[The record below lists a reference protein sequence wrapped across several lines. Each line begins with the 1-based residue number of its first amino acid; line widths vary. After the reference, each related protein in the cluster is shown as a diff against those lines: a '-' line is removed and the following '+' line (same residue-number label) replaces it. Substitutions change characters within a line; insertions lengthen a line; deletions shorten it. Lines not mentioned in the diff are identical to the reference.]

1 MYIKRHIET
10 VVSDLLKEYP
20 CMLIS
25 GPRQVGKT
33 TLIQN
38 LKEDKPREYITLD
51 DIALRS
57 AAKSDPKI
65 FLQDHKP
72 PICID
77 EIQYAPELFPYIKI
91 IIDKYHRPGDFI
103 LTGSQI
109 YRLMRNV
116 SESLAGRIVLLN
128 MQGFSLSE
136 ITGLP
141 NLPFLPD
148 RDAYIARNQKDPL
161 DSPAVFDRIFRGGMP
176 EIISGLHSDPA
187 MFYSSYIST
196 YLTRDIRDIM
206 QVDDLKFFR
215 FLTSSA
221 ARTAQILN
229 VAEIAR
235 DAEISVPTANS
246 WLNIL
251 ETLGIIFYLH
261 PYHNNLLKRT
271 IKKPKLYFYD
281 TGLACHL
288 ARWISAEALASGAQ
302 NGAMFETFAVS
313 EIMKSY
319 FNAGRDPYVYYYR
332 DTDMREIDLILE
344 QNQTLYP
351 IEIKKASHID
361 RRVATTFK
369 LIEKSGLKQGLGA
382 VICMN
387 DRLGSINKNTVT
399 IPITSV

>member
-10 VVSDLLKEYP
+10 VVTELLSQYP

-38 LKEDKPREYITLD
+38 LHEDKQREYITLD
-51 DIALRS
+51 DMALRT
-57 AAKSDPKI
+57 AAKADPKT

-77 EIQYAPELFPYIKI
+77 EIQYAPELFPYIKMI
-91 IIDKYHRPGDFI
+91 VDKTHRPGDFI

-116 SESLAGRIVLLN
+116 RESLAGRIVLLN

-141 NLPFLPD
+141 NLQFIPD
-148 RDAYIARNQKDPL
+148 RDAYIARNQKEPL
-161 DSPAVFDRIFRGGMP
+161 DSPAVFKRIYTGGMP
-176 EIISGLHSDPA
+176 ELVSGAHSDPA
-187 MFYSSYIST
+187 RFYSSYIAT
-196 YLTRDIRDIM
+196 YLARDIRDIA
-206 QVDDLKFFR
+206 QIDEPKFFR
-215 FLTSSA
+215 FLTAAA

-229 VAEIAR
+229 VADIAR
-235 DAEISVPTANS
+235 DAEISVPVANS

-251 ETLGIIFYLH
+251 ETLGIIYYLY

-288 ARWISAEALASGAQ
+288 ARWISAEALMNGAQ

-313 EIMKSY
+313 EIMKSC

-332 DTDMREIDLILE
+332 DIDMREIDLIIE
-344 QNQTLYP
+344 QNQMLHP
-351 IEIKKASHID
+351 VEIKKTAHVD
-361 RRVATTFK
+361 RRIAGTFK
-369 LIEKSGLKQGLGA
+369 LIERSGLKQGMGA

-387 DRLGSINKNTVT
+387 DRLGSINEDTLT
-399 IPITSV
+399 IPITSI